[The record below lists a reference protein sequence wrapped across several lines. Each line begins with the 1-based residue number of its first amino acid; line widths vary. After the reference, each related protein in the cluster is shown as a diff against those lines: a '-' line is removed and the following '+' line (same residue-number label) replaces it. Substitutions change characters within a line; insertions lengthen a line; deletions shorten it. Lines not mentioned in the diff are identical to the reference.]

1 MRRRVAKEFGL
12 YLKTYLAIIGAFNQ
26 HEVNDMTAIR
36 EHERVVLT
44 TDMPEE
50 KLTTGD
56 VGVVVHIHDE
66 GKAYEVEFVA
76 LDGEIFAVVTLEHRH
91 IRVVEQHEITHARRV
106 A

>member
-1 MRRRVAKEFGL
+1 MLLPNSNK
-12 YLKTYLAIIGAFNQ
+12 AFVDQ
-26 HEVNDMTAIR
+26 HKITDNRLPSEINDMTAIR

-50 KLTTGD
+50 KLTAGD

-76 LDGEIFAVVTLEHRH
+76 LDGETFAVVTLEHRH